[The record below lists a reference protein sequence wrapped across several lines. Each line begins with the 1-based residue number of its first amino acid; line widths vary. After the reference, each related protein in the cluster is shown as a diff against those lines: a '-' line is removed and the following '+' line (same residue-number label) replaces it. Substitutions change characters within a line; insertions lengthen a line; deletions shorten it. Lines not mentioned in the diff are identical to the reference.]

1 MLPEGK
7 DLSPNQLGVFD
18 TTHWSVVME
27 AGRPDSPQ
35 ARLALE
41 KLCLAYWH
49 PLYACV
55 RRQGYS
61 PDDSLD
67 LTQEFFARLLENN
80 SVRHADPERGRFR
93 TFLKACL
100 SNFLKKEWVKANA
113 AKRGGGHAHFSLD
126 AQEAEQR
133 FAAETSDDLTPEIVF
148 ERRWA
153 ATVLESAIKRL
164 AAEYA
169 AAGKEKF
176 FEALKNYTWGDSS
189 ADSYAD
195 IGREF
200 GVSEGAVK
208 IAALRLRERYRELL
222 RMEVARTVA
231 DASQIEDELRYLL
244 QVVSAAAQ

>member
-1 MLPEGK
+1 MFPDGK
-7 DLSPNQLGVFD
+7 DLSPNRPGIFE
-18 TTHWSVVME
+18 TTHWSVVID
-27 AGRPDSPQ
+27 AGQPDSPQ
-35 ARLALE
+35 VQQALE
-41 KLCLAYWH
+41 KLCQAYWQ

-55 RRQGYS
+55 RRQGYGPEES
-61 PDDSLD
+61 RD

-100 SNFLKKEWVKANA
+100 SNFLNKEWVKANA
-113 AKRGGGHAHFSLD
+113 AKRGGCHVHISLD
-126 AQEAEQR
+126 AQEAEHR
-133 FAAETSDDLTPEIVF
+133 FAAEPCDDLTPEIVF

-153 ATVLESAIKRL
+153 ATVLESVIKRL

-176 FEALKNYTWGDSS
+176 FEALKNYTWGDGV
-189 ADSYAD
+189 AHSYAS

-231 DASQIEDELRYLL
+231 DASQVEDELRYLI
-244 QVVSAAAQ
+244 QVVSGVSR